1 MSTELLD
8 PSNNTLIHTR
18 PSFKLNKRST
28 FHSPSFSTLSNA
40 FLKSIKS
47 RDRYLSCL
55 ISFLFN
61 EDSIVE
67 DLPYIVTARPEI
79 RPVSVRISSVAG
91 VMEVWRWF
99 GVSGERLETG
109 CTNPMWS
116 ASTKVTWIIWL
127 QYFLIDN
134 SNCVNFQQMLS
145 LTVFFIFL
153 HIFLSKNLHVRGL
166 RLQRKIMCSKL
177 FLSKVSS

>member
-8 PSNNTLIHTR
+8 PSNKTLIHTR
-18 PSFKLNKRST
+18 PSFKLDKRST

-47 RDRYLSCL
+47 RDRYLPCL

-67 DLPYIVTARPEI
+67 DLPYIVTARPGI

-91 VMEVWRWF
+91 VMEVWRRF

-116 ASTKVTWIIWL
+116 ASTKLTWIIRL

-134 SNCVNFQQMLS
+134 SNCINFQQILS
-145 LTVFFIFL
+145 LTFFYL
-153 HIFLSKNLHVRGL
+153 QAYLSFK
-166 RLQRKIMCSKL
+166 K
-177 FLSKVSS
+177 SSR